1 MHPYISVVT
10 NNGIMLNMSRDDVPY
25 YGLSARGVKAI
36 KLSDKDYVTA
46 VTTFDIDTDIHLVSS
61 RGHIITL
68 NASELPMSKRFRK
81 GFTAIEKVK
90 SQPHIIH
97 YMKATPTTLTDDI
110 MIQSFS
116 DASTVKLPLKQ
127 ALAKDN
133 KFGKPLFKS
142 KKETHLQSYI
152 YYELIDTYQKPVET
166 TPNDTTPSHETGVK
180 EIPTNIIKNEE
191 SKATLP
197 VKKDKTV
204 TNKISTDKESKTSD
218 SDKEIPKKTESIQRL
233 TLFDDDDI

>member
-1 MHPYISVVT
+1 
-10 NNGIMLNMSRDDVPY
+10 MLNMSRDDVPY

-36 KLSDKDYVTA
+36 KLADIDYVTA
-46 VTTFDIDTDIHLVSS
+46 VTTFDVDSNIHLVSS

-110 MIQSFS
+110 IIQAFS

-142 KKETHLQSYI
+142 KKEIHLQSYI
-152 YYELIDTYQKPVET
+152 YYELVDTYQKPVET
-166 TPNDTTPSHETGVK
+166 TSNDTSTSQETNVK
-180 EIPTNIIKNEE
+180 DITIDIMKNETPE
-191 SKATLP
+191 TVASLETEKHE
-197 VKKDKTV
+197 VKKV
-204 TNKISTDKESKTSD
+204 SQNKKIKKNDAN
-218 SDKEIPKKTESIQRL
+218 KEIPKKTERIQRL